1 MAWRLALVLSTA
13 LTAALATAVM
23 ALGAPPV
30 VDPSVPAKH
39 DADPIVLTGLD
50 FPQWSARSNQTAKLP
65 LTDLADCNGSV
76 DPSRGSSPN
85 DWLVADPD
93 CKHNNYATPEV
104 DTGDSLG
111 DGTPADQLL
120 AYRWNG
126 KKFVQIPLQ
135 VDEQFTRYLDNSA
148 SGFAIYS
155 GEDQHTTYQ
164 FDREGFR
171 MRKEDPSDPCHALPD
186 SPTATDPVKGLDDND
201 ELAFMASDAGPQAPA
216 GATLPKGIEGV
227 REVRIDD
234 PTNPKA
240 TPRYAYVMKAAADG
254 PKPAFDA
261 SNGYVRYTRD
271 AHTFVY
277 SQSSYDSY
285 GNAPKGHFM
294 WNGQC
299 VGATPDEVKDDPK
312 RCTQPNGDPV
322 DRPGQVNQYGDPDAF
337 VKCPERHRPSDAATV
352 QTSRYKFRYDG
363 RWLLTA
369 LQISADGG
377 KTYGPDLID
386 RWKARAFAQDPYSET
401 PCCGYEDEDKNWGG
415 SSNLI
420 GEKVG
425 PVRAIRE
432 TWGADSGTNVI
443 RRETFYRDG
452 MRQKSFLR
460 VHVIPP
466 ADGIYAQWDFNSGK
480 VTRFYNPRNP
490 GGVPIDGQNDEEVGN
505 FDDPCNPFWDSMPGR
520 SQLDQGYRDM
530 YRQLQFCT
538 PPCDP
543 AFGSGQCLPLNR
555 YHLSMDVTD
564 PTFNS
569 VNATLDWS
577 EVAGR
582 HGTIVDRY
590 QLDKVTDLSPGGAAQ
605 AVFAVPYYRD
615 DSCFDDGTGSDP
627 GPRLIPR
634 SDQEPRAGRECWKA
648 SDGDPAGDPKYFQ
661 GDIATHGVHILMIAE
676 SDNARQT
683 VPLTEIVSE
692 QRLVFLPG
700 DQGNVGEQYGRSF
713 EKPLVATTGD
723 YAGTP
728 KGPKAGSNGGTAD
741 GSGFVTAARKGRA
754 RKGGRPRRFAV
765 YTTDGGLR
773 VVAVKRSR

>member
-1 MAWRLALVLSTA
+1 MAWRLPLVLSTA
-13 LTAALATAVM
+13 FAAALATAVA
-23 ALGAPPV
+23 ALGAAPV

-39 DADPIVLTGLD
+39 DADPIILTGLD

-76 DPSRGSSPN
+76 DPSRGSDPN
-85 DWLVADPD
+85 DWLVADTD
-93 CKHNNYATPEV
+93 CAHNNYATPEV
-104 DTGDSLG
+104 DTGNSLG
-111 DGTPADQLL
+111 DGTPTDRLL
-120 AYRWNG
+120 GYRWND
-126 KKFVQIPLQ
+126 KARKFTQIPFQ
-135 VDEQFTRYLDNSA
+135 VDEEFTRYLDNSA
-148 SGFAIYS
+148 SGFALYS
-155 GEDQHTTYQ
+155 GEDQHTTYA

-171 MRKEDPSDPCHALPD
+171 MRKEDPANPCHALPD
-186 SPTATDPVKGLDDND
+186 SPTAQDPVKGLDDND
-201 ELAFMASDAGPQAPA
+201 ELVFMASDAGARAPS
-216 GATLPKGIEGV
+216 GVTLPKGVDGV

-234 PTNPKA
+234 AANPAAAPK
-240 TPRYAYVMKAAADG
+240 YAYVMKAASDG

-261 SNGYVRYTRD
+261 SNGYVRYRRD
-271 AHTFVY
+271 ADSDMFTY

-294 WNGQC
+294 WNGEC
-299 VGATPDEVKDDPK
+299 VGASPDDPGIAEK
-312 RCTQPNGDPV
+312 CKNAPQDPPTGGDMSSLFF
-322 DRPGQVNQYGDPDAF
+322 Q
-337 VKCPERHRPSDAATV
+337 CPQRHRPSDAATI
-352 QTSRYKFRYDG
+352 QTPRYKFRYDG
-363 RWLLTA
+363 RWLLTG
-369 LQISADGG
+369 LQISPDGG

-415 SSNLI
+415 SSNLL

-443 RRETFYRDG
+443 RRETFYRDT

-466 ADGIYAQWDFNSGK
+466 ADGIYAQWDFNAGK

-490 GGVPIDGQNDEEVGN
+490 DGVPIDGQNDETVGN
-505 FDDPCNPFWDSMPGR
+505 LDDPCNPIWDSMPGR

-564 PTFNS
+564 PTFN
-569 VNATLDWS
+569 NLNTTLDWS
-577 EVAGR
+577 EVAGKN
-582 HGTIVDRY
+582 GTIVDRY
-590 QLDKVTDLSPGGAAQ
+590 QLDKVTDLSPSGAAQ
-605 AVFAVPYYRD
+605 SVFAVPYYRD

-634 SDQEPRAGRECWKA
+634 SDQEPRAGRTCWKP
-648 SDGDPAGDPKYFQ
+648 SDGDPAGDPRYFQ
-661 GDIATHGVHILMIAE
+661 GDIGTHGVHILMIAE

-692 QRLVFLPG
+692 QRMVFLPG

-713 EKPLVATTGD
+713 EKPLVASTGD
-723 YAGTP
+723 YSGTQ
-728 KGPKAGSNGGTAD
+728 KSPKAGSNGGTD
-741 GSGFVTAARKGRA
+741 GGSGFMTALRKGHA
-754 RKGGRPRRFAV
+754 RKGGHPKRFAV
-765 YTTDGGLR
+765 YTDSGEVR
-773 VVAVKRSR
+773 VVALKRSR